1 MRRLSLKND
10 CGEIKMKS
18 FALIRADDPDKVKI
32 ALHDLETYG
41 HMQFCEKPKNIAT
54 KYADQ
59 ILMNVMSTNLKC
71 ECCAASVVQLS
82 TPPGAAISNLKKIHP
97 PAHIIIISPRHDRFY
112 EELRN
117 NYDNFPDFD
126 RNFDVSKSR
135 AKLKADS
142 E

>member
-1 MRRLSLKND
+1 
-10 CGEIKMKS
+10 MKS

-41 HMQFCEKPKNIAT
+41 HMQFSENPKNIAT

-59 ILMNVMSTNLKC
+59 ILMNVMSVTLKN
-71 ECCAASVVQLS
+71 ECCSASLVQLE

-97 PAHIIIISPRHDRFY
+97 PAHIIIISPRHDKIY
-112 EELRN
+112 EELTT

-126 RNFDVSKSR
+126 RKFTTVPKE
-135 AKLKADS
+135 KKA

>member
-1 MRRLSLKND
+1 
-10 CGEIKMKS
+10 MKS

-41 HMQFCEKPKNIAT
+41 HIQFSENPKNIAT
-54 KYADQ
+54 KYADH
-59 ILMNVMSTNLKC
+59 ILTSVMGTLLKN
-71 ECCAASVVQLS
+71 ECCAASLVQLE

-97 PAHIIIISPRHDRFY
+97 PAHIIIISPRHEKIYD
-112 EELRN
+112 ELIN

-126 RNFDVSKSR
+126 RKFVTLPKDKKV
-135 AKLKADS
+135 

>member
-1 MRRLSLKND
+1 
-10 CGEIKMKS
+10 MKS

-41 HMQFCEKPKNIAT
+41 HMQFSENPKNIAT

-59 ILMNVMSTNLKC
+59 ILTSVMDVTLKT
-71 ECCAASVVQLS
+71 ECCSASLVRLE

-97 PAHIIIISPRHDRFY
+97 PAHIIIISPRHENIY
-112 EELRN
+112 EELSS

-126 RNFDVSKSR
+126 RKFANAPTKE
-135 AKLKADS
+135 KKA

>member
-1 MRRLSLKND
+1 
-10 CGEIKMKS
+10 MKS

-41 HMQFCEKPKNIAT
+41 HIQFSENPKNIAT

-59 ILMNVMSTNLKC
+59 ILMSVMGGMLKN
-71 ECCAASVVQLS
+71 ECCSASLVQLE

-97 PAHIIIISPRHDRFY
+97 PAHIIIISPRHDQIY
-112 EELRN
+112 EELLN
-117 NYDNFPDFD
+117 NYENFPDFD
-126 RNFDVSKSR
+126 RKFATSPKDKKV
-135 AKLKADS
+135 

>member
-1 MRRLSLKND
+1 
-10 CGEIKMKS
+10 MKS

-41 HMQFCEKPKNIAT
+41 HMQFSENPKNIAT

-59 ILMNVMSTNLKC
+59 ILMNVMGSMLKN
-71 ECCAASVVQLS
+71 ECCAASLVQLE

-97 PAHIIIISPRHDRFY
+97 PAHIIIISPRHERIYD
-112 EELRN
+112 ELMR

-126 RNFDVSKSR
+126 RKFVTIPNK
-135 AKLKADS
+135 KA